1 MKNENK
7 VNNILMITAFP
18 TYGAGSGVQVTA
30 LANSY
35 KNEGK
40 KVTIITG
47 NNKTDF
53 EKIPGVKYHVVPFT
67 AEEEKPEKIPGQCKF
82 NYLMFTTHTE
92 STANFW
98 DASLEQIKEYE
109 KAFRKAI
116 KEEVKEEKP
125 DVIHAQHNWISTS
138 IATET
143 NIPVITTIHGTDL
156 MGFER
161 SKKELKRNKKKS
173 QKQAKKQNTQKCIL
187 LFLILTQII
196 ITKEV
201 HS

>member
-1 MKNENK
+1 MENKKENK

-35 KNEGK
+35 KDAGK

-47 NNKTDF
+47 NNKTNFD
-53 EKIPGVKYHVVPFT
+53 KIEGVKYHVVPFKS
-67 AEEEKPEKIPGQCKF
+67 EEENTEIIPGQCNF

-98 DASLEQIKEYE
+98 DASLSQIREYE

-116 KEEVKEEKP
+116 NEE
-125 DVIHAQHNWISTS
+125 T
-138 IATET
+138 
-143 NIPVITTIHGTDL
+143 
-156 MGFER
+156 
-161 SKKELKRNKKKS
+161 
-173 QKQAKKQNTQKCIL
+173 
-187 LFLILTQII
+187 
-196 ITKEV
+196 
-201 HS
+201 

>member
-67 AEEEKPEKIPGQCKF
+67 AEEEKPEKTWT
-82 NYLMFTTHTE
+82 M
-92 STANFW
+92 
-98 DASLEQIKEYE
+98 
-109 KAFRKAI
+109 
-116 KEEVKEEKP
+116 
-125 DVIHAQHNWISTS
+125 
-138 IATET
+138 
-143 NIPVITTIHGTDL
+143 
-156 MGFER
+156 
-161 SKKELKRNKKKS
+161 
-173 QKQAKKQNTQKCIL
+173 
-187 LFLILTQII
+187 
-196 ITKEV
+196 
-201 HS
+201 